1 MMMTPIELS
10 LIVMTAA
17 AIGGIYT
24 SCRNLSKLQKLS
36 DTMAEGKRKLDE
48 IRSDAERWKDT
59 TVAIMDALATEA
71 YVMEDCGNHCFMVTF
86 DTGDGSVSL
95 FCYSYNPCDPDD
107 REYKRIHAEEVAEKL
122 NEKL

>member
-24 SCRNLSKLQKLS
+24 SCRNFSKLQQLS
-36 DTMAEGKRKLDE
+36 DAMAAGKRKLDE
-48 IRSDAERWKDT
+48 IRSDAEQWRDT
-59 TVAIMDALATEA
+59 AVAIMDAFETEA
-71 YVMEDCGNHCFMVTF
+71 SLIEDCDNHCFMVTF
-86 DTGDGSVSL
+86 NTEDGSVSPL
-95 FCYSYNPCDPDD
+95 CYSYDPSDPDD

-122 NEKL
+122 NEKP

>member
-17 AIGGIYT
+17 AIGGICI
-24 SCRNLSKLQKLS
+24 SCRNFSRLQKLS
-36 DTMAEGKRKLDE
+36 DTIAESKRQLDE
-48 IRSDAERWKDT
+48 IRSDAEQWKDT
-59 TVAIMDALATEA
+59 TVAIMDALATDA

-95 FCYSYNPCDPDD
+95 FCYSYDPSDPDD

-122 NEKL
+122 NEKP

>member
-24 SCRNLSKLQKLS
+24 SFRNFSQLKKLS
-36 DTMAEGKRKLDE
+36 DTIAESERELDE
-48 IRSDAERWKDT
+48 IKSDAERWRDT
-59 TVAIMDALATEA
+59 TVAIMDAFKTEA
-71 YVMEDCGNHCFMVTF
+71 SLREDCVNHCFMVSFATE
-86 DTGDGSVSL
+86 DGSVSP
-95 FCYSYNPCDPDD
+95 FCYSYDPSDPDD

-122 NEKL
+122 NEKP

>member
-17 AIGGIYT
+17 AIGGISI
-24 SCRNLSKLQKLS
+24 SCRNFSRLQKLS
-36 DTMAEGKRKLDE
+36 DTIAESKRQLDE
-48 IRSDAERWKDT
+48 IRSDAEQWKDT
-59 TVAIMDALATEA
+59 TVAIMDALETEA
-71 YVMEDCGNHCFMVTF
+71 SIMEDCGNHCFMVTF

-95 FCYSYNPCDPDD
+95 FCYSYDPSDPDD

-122 NEKL
+122 NEKP

>member
-36 DTMAEGKRKLDE
+36 DTIAESKRQLDE
-48 IRSDAERWKDT
+48 IRSDAEQWKDT
-59 TVAIMDALATEA
+59 TVAIMDALEA
-71 YVMEDCGNHCFMVTF
+71 EASLREDCDNHCFMVTF
-86 DTGDGSVSL
+86 NTEGGSVSP

-122 NEKL
+122 NEKP